1 MSAEQP
7 IVTEGNCA
15 YGISAAQPVNQ
26 QNIEH
31 STAAG
36 ETVYEATPTG
46 NDTKEST
53 AYAFQNAN
61 SDNAMDQPM
70 GNSACETVYEAI
82 PTGND
87 TEQPIATA
95 DRMGM

>member
-1 MSAEQP
+1 MGSLPRA
-7 IVTEGNCA
+7 
-15 YGISAAQPVNQ
+15 
-26 QNIEH
+26 H
-31 STAAG
+31 
-36 ETVYEATPTG
+36 

-53 AYAFQNAN
+53 VYAFQNAN